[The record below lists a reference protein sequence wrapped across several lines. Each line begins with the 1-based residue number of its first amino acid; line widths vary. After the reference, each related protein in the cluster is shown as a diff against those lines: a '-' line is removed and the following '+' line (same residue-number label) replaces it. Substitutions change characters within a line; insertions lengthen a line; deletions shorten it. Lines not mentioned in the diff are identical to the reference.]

1 LILAKDDTTIN
12 SVRASLSTTCTLE
25 DQGSVND
32 FLGIQIRKDI
42 ASRTIDMTQPGLID
56 DIDSIINDVGFNHTT
71 ITKHTPTGSIL
82 HIDKSNTTRDDKWN
96 YISIIGKLSF
106 LAQNTRP
113 DISFTVHQC
122 ARFCTAPTRL
132 HEIAMKCIIRYLLLT
147 KTKGLI
153 LHPTKNFQLEMFVD
167 ADFAGRYH
175 QEHSTLC
182 DNVLS
187 RTGYVINFCGCP
199 FHWVSKLQSE
209 IALSNTESKYLA
221 LSMATRD
228 LLPLRHILEEI
239 HKYSMVQVPL
249 SHEYS
254 TTRMPTLSTTST
266 YEDNAACTMLAN
278 SDSCKQRTKHIAI
291 KWHHFRDQIRLGHIK
306 IVKIDMHH
314 NWADILTK
322 PLGRQKF

>member
-1 LILAKDDTTIN
+1 
-12 SVRASLSTTCTLE
+12 
-25 DQGSVND
+25 
-32 FLGIQIRKDI
+32 
-42 ASRTIDMTQPGLID
+42 
-56 DIDSIINDVGFNHTT
+56 
-71 ITKHTPTGSIL
+71 
-82 HIDKSNTTRDDKWN
+82 
-96 YISIIGKLSF
+96 
-106 LAQNTRP
+106 
-113 DISFTVHQC
+113 
-122 ARFCTAPTRL
+122 
-132 HEIAMKCIIRYLLLT
+132 
-147 KTKGLI
+147 
-153 LHPTKNFQLEMFVD
+153 MFVD
-167 ADFAGRYH
+167 ADFAGWYH

-228 LLPLRHILEEI
+228 LLPLRRILEEI

-291 KWHHFRDQIRLGHIK
+291 KWHYFRDQIRLGHIK

-322 PLGRQKF
+322 PLGRQKFWISTQTSYGLVNSHNYPYSFFFSFFFFHSMSSYEGALARALAKAKLSKGYELYRHKLEQRKLWFHFRFLNFINYVTA

>member
-1 LILAKDDTTIN
+1 MNQGIKALGFHQSATNPCLYLCNDCIIIFYTDDTLILAKDDTTIN
-12 SVRASLSTTCTLE
+12 SVRASLSTTFTLE

-147 KTKGLI
+147 KTEGLI
-153 LHPTKNFQLEMFVD
+153 LHTTKNFQL
-167 ADFAGRYH
+167 
-175 QEHSTLC
+175 
-182 DNVLS
+182 
-187 RTGYVINFCGCP
+187 
-199 FHWVSKLQSE
+199 
-209 IALSNTESKYLA
+209 
-221 LSMATRD
+221 
-228 LLPLRHILEEI
+228 
-239 HKYSMVQVPL
+239 
-249 SHEYS
+249 
-254 TTRMPTLSTTST
+254 
-266 YEDNAACTMLAN
+266 
-278 SDSCKQRTKHIAI
+278 
-291 KWHHFRDQIRLGHIK
+291 
-306 IVKIDMHH
+306 
-314 NWADILTK
+314 
-322 PLGRQKF
+322 